1 MTAQPLAPQHFS
13 DAAHP
18 YETSRT
24 GAGLIFVSGQLGVL
38 DGEIVVGGIAAEA
51 RQALS
56 NLEQCLAGRNLDR
69 TAVVKTTV
77 LLADL
82 ADRNALDAIYAD
94 FFPEPRPARICYAA
108 GALPFGARV
117 EIEAI
122 ATAAE

>member
-1 MTAQPLAPQHFS
+1 MTAQPLAPKHFS

-18 YETSRT
+18 YEASRT

-38 DGEIVVGGIAAEA
+38 DGEIVAGGIAAEA

-56 NLEQCLAGRNLDR
+56 NLEQCLVEHNHDR

-82 ADRNALDAIYAD
+82 ADRNTLDAIYSE
-94 FFPEPRPARICYAA
+94 FFPHPRPARICYAA

-122 ATAAE
+122 AVTAP